1 MATLANHK
9 LRRLFSN
16 NIPIILLI
24 VFVSIFVVDAGYF
37 FKIKSINRSLQN
49 PATLIISDD
58 SSSHLIFAKAWYL
71 AEQGDYQSALQL
83 YNRIEND
90 LNEQLVEKVK
100 FNMGTLYLKQAALH
114 WNTKGVWAYTEVTT
128 LRSFAERALTEAVEL
143 NNLNWDAR
151 YNLEY
156 ALRIKP
162 PPKEVEKADWTG
174 RRSSV
179 HAIYPGIPG
188 GGP

>member
-1 MATLANHK
+1 MATLTTQKPHPRVTVNFVK
-9 LRRLFSN
+9 
-16 NIPIILLI
+16 ILLVVLI
-24 VFVSIFVVDAGYF
+24 VAFAVNAAYLYRIN
-37 FKIKSINRSLQN
+37 SINQSLKN
-49 PATLIISDD
+49 PATLQISDQ
-58 SSSHLIFAKAWYL
+58 SSAYQIFAKAWYL
-71 AEQGDYQSALQL
+71 AGQGDYQTALQM

-90 LNEQLVEKVK
+90 SDKRLVEKVK
-100 FNMGTLYLKQAALH
+100 FNMGTLYLRQAAQH
-114 WNTKGVWAYTEVTT
+114 WNSKGVWAYTEVTT
-128 LRSFAERALTEAVEL
+128 LRSFAEKSLTDAVRL
-143 NNLNWDAR
+143 NKSNWNAR